1 MVSCF
6 TRLHSSQKSPAFSA
20 PFSHLEATS
29 HLEPIYSSATSGF
42 PLPIV
47 VFSTGCFLRKGNGRL
62 RVDKKFVLQTKCVTI
77 IRPINSK
84 YCVSLSMVASNRFL
98 VLLGKS
104 CFTKTAY
111 YVNTFLPNIH
121 IMETKTRKITLKAF
135 LKFIQ
140 FPTEFQ
146 VPNSL

>member
-1 MVSCF
+1 MLHWTAQQSEVSSLLCSLLPLGSHIPLGTHLQFCNFWISF
-6 TRLHSSQKSPAFSA
+6 TNSCLFHWLLF
-20 PFSHLEATS
+20 E
-29 HLEPIYSSATSGF
+29 EGEWEI
-42 PLPIV
+42 
-47 VFSTGCFLRKGNGRL
+47 
-62 RVDKKFVLQTKCVTI
+62 RVGKKFVLQTKCVTI
-77 IRPINSK
+77 IWPINSK
-84 YCVSLSMVASNRFL
+84 YCISLSMVASNRFL

-121 IMETKTRKITLKAF
+121 IMETKTRKIILKAF